1 MALGRSRRRT
11 QKFVPPK
18 LQLTSMM
25 DMFTILLI
33 FLLISFSS
41 EVVRMKIDGN
51 IQLPKSTAKQDYRNN
66 IRLVVAQDSLWL
78 GDEAVAKIKDG
89 AVVGLDPANLQ
100 RSVLYRKLSACRQKA
115 GKAVE
120 NGTAEDNVILFICD
134 KRLSFKTINSIIKT
148 AGMAGFPN
156 FQFGVLEQ

>member
-1 MALGRSRRRT
+1 
-11 QKFVPPK
+11 
-18 LQLTSMM
+18 MM

-33 FLLISFSS
+33 FLLISFSN

-51 IQLPKSTAKQDYRNN
+51 VQLPKSTAKMDYKNN
-66 IRLVVAQDSLWL
+66 IRLVAAQNSLWL
-78 GDEAVAKIKDG
+78 GDEEIAKIKDG
-89 AVVGLDPANLQ
+89 TVTGLDPENPQGSTLF
-100 RSVLYRKLSACRQKA
+100 RKLTVCRQR
-115 GKAVE
+115 VE
-120 NGTAEDNVILFICD
+120 KSRESGQPQDNVILFICD